1 MIGDPYLTGTSRS
14 HRDTVAGMAHFA
26 GTGPVGSHCTD
37 TKYTRGCR
45 FYDKERCI
53 KYRELTNE
61 VGAKIAGNPPACKY
75 YEEYPKDS
83 KVTRA

>member
-53 KYRELTNE
+53 KYRELS
-61 VGAKIAGNPPACKY
+61 APRSPA
-75 YEEYPKDS
+75 
-83 KVTRA
+83 TRRHASTTKNTPRTAR